1 MVRNCDGQERAC
13 CVACQELERRA
24 LRHTSMAEVRPTT
37 SSLRELGSTGADAT
51 LLR

>member
-24 LRHTSMAEVRPTT
+24 LRHTSMAEGEASIIMPGDTMQG
-37 SSLRELGSTGADAT
+37 LGSPCVV
-51 LLR
+51 